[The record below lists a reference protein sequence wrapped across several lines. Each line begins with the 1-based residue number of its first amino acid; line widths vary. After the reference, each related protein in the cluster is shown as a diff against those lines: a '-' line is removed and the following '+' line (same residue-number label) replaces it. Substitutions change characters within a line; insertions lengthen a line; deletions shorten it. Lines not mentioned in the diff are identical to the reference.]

1 MKPRK
6 STRFAP
12 RRAQCLLPPLDS
24 ACGLCAGAGK
34 VSDDDPPQAW
44 PRSRPARRR
53 SPFSAADPSAR
64 GVRKKRGTQ
73 LSTLF
78 KHIERGLLQVSEA
91 EKYFG
96 RGSQITNFPP
106 PTVTHTHTQIDR
118 IDKLSDDRVGRAVG
132 DSYPMHPCFA
142 FFFQQVAS
150 LQRFARAAV
159 AGGRGRLIRT
169 NRAPRSRTN
178 ARRQCLLASASLCT
192 CSRP

>member
-1 MKPRK
+1 MIRH
-6 STRFAP
+6 
-12 RRAQCLLPPLDS
+12 RR
-24 ACGLCAGAGK
+24 GLGLG
-34 VSDDDPPQAW
+34 PTE
-44 PRSRPARRR
+44 RRR

-91 EKYFG
+91 EIYFG

-118 IDKLSDDRVGRAVG
+118 IDKLSDDRVGRVVWRFVSHA
-132 DSYPMHPCFA
+132 PLLR
-142 FFFQQVAS
+142 FFFSTGGVPATV
-150 LQRFARAAV
+150 RARRS
-159 AGGRGRLIRT
+159 GGRGRLIRT